1 MRKLLKGLSN
11 NSPAIL
17 TGVAACGVVGTV
29 IFAVKATPKA
39 MELISDREYELKKD
53 CELDSTGPNS
63 FISKKEI
70 IQVAWKPYIPAMVM
84 GTVTIA
90 CIIGSNQISTR
101 RNAALMSL
109 YSIAETGLKEYQSKV
124 VETIGENKE
133 RKIRDEIDK
142 DRLEKNPITNNHV
155 IITSNGDSMCYDVL
169 SGRYFQSDIEKIRQ
183 KVNDFNQ
190 DLLTEME
197 KPINELYYE
206 LGLEGIKFGNDMGYT
221 ADHLCEVDFSTQLTP
236 DRKACVVLNFSMPQR
251 I

>member
-1 MRKLLKGLSN
+1 MSVFKSITKGISN

-39 MELISDREYELKKD
+39 LELIDEDPKQGL
-53 CELDSTGPNS
+53 TA
-63 FISKKEI
+63 KEI
-70 IQVAWKPYIPAMVM
+70 VQVAWKPYIPAMVM

-124 VETIGENKE
+124 VKTIGENKE
-133 RKIRDEIDK
+133 RKIRDDIDK
-142 DRLEKNPITNNHV
+142 DRLEKNPVTNNHIV
-155 IITSNGDSMCYDVL
+155 VTGNGDSMCYDVL
-169 SGRYFQSDIEKIRQ
+169 SGRYFKSNIEKIRQ
-183 KVNDFNQ
+183 KVNDYNR

-197 KPINELYYE
+197 ATLNDLYYE
-206 LGLEGIKFGNDMGYT
+206 LGLEGVKMGNDVGYT
-221 ADHLCEVDFSTQLTP
+221 SDNLCEVDFSTQLTP
-236 DRKACVVLNFSMPQR
+236 DNEACIVLNFSMPQR
-251 I
+251 V

>member
-1 MRKLLKGLSN
+1 MSVFKSITKGISN

-39 MELISDREYELKKD
+39 LELIDEDPKQGL
-53 CELDSTGPNS
+53 TA
-63 FISKKEI
+63 KEI
-70 IQVAWKPYIPAMVM
+70 VQVAWKPYIPAMVM

-133 RKIRDEIDK
+133 RKIRDDIDK
-142 DRLEKNPITNNHV
+142 DRLEKNPVTNNHIV
-155 IITSNGDSMCYDVL
+155 VTGNGDSMCYDVL
-169 SGRYFQSDIEKIRQ
+169 SGRYFKSNIEKIRQ
-183 KVNDFNQ
+183 KVNDYNR

-197 KPINELYYE
+197 ATLNDLYYE
-206 LGLEGIKFGNDMGYT
+206 LGLEGVKMGNDVGYT
-221 ADHLCEVDFSTQLTP
+221 SDNLCEVDFSTQLTP
-236 DRKACVVLNFSMPQR
+236 DNEACIVLNFSMPQR
-251 I
+251 V

>member
-39 MELISDREYELKKD
+39 IELMGEEQERKRLDGETEHHEL
-53 CELDSTGPNS
+53 L
-63 FISKKEI
+63 SKKEI

-133 RKIRDEIDK
+133 RKIRDDIDK
-142 DRLEKNPITNNHV
+142 DRLEKNPVTNNHIV
-155 IITSNGDSMCYDVL
+155 VTGNGDSMCYDVL
-169 SGRYFQSDIEKIRQ
+169 SGRYFKSNIEKIRQ
-183 KVNDFNQ
+183 KVNDYNR

-197 KPINELYYE
+197 ATLNDLYYE
-206 LGLEGIKFGNDMGYT
+206 LGLEGVKMGNDVGYT
-221 ADHLCEVDFSTQLTP
+221 SDNLCEVDFSTQLTP
-236 DRKACVVLNFSMPQR
+236 DNEACIVLNFSMPQR
-251 I
+251 V